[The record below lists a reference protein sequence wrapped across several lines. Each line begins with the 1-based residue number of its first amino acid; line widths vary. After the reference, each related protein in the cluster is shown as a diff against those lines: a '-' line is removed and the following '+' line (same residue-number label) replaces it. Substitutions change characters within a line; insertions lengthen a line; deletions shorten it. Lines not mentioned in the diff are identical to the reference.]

1 MKPDFSKLYQT
12 ATADLSKLS
21 QQVNSQFAEPSQ
33 LLVKLNNNE
42 RGFYSSLLS
51 YVIKMGIYKGFNAQ
65 FMEIKWFSFLG

>member
-12 ATADLSKLS
+12 ATPDLSKLT

-51 YVIKMGIYKGFNAQ
+51 YVTKLGIRDTGGDKTRVF
-65 FMEIKWFSFLG
+65 IL

>member
-12 ATADLSKLS
+12 GTPDLSKLT
-21 QQVNSQFAEPSQ
+21 QQVNSQFAEPEKQ

-51 YVIKMGIYKGFNAQ
+51 YVIGGRLGGLIGI
-65 FMEIKWFSFLG
+65 